1 MAEKTDEEIIE
12 ELSLEA
18 SNDISDE
25 AALEE
30 LTIKDDT
37 IDDTNI
43 TPKSTN
49 KTNEKVETT
58 NENVIENEDKDD
70 AELSSKKEDLNPDE
84 IPVQKKQSKLQKI
97 LIGVVSFLV
106 LILILGTILYFTG
119 FFDPEPIKKVEQVVQ
134 KKPEPQIVFDEDE
147 INKKSLNK
155 KLTRLTKTEIM
166 NKEELEAEEQRI
178 KEEERK
184 KKEEEQKAIEEKKK
198 EEEAKLAAQFAKIEA
213 EKQAL
218 KEQQDK
224 IKQEQENFLK
234 LQEEATKEFE
244 KKKNELLSSLEN
256 NSNDTMQ
263 KQETTTEVNQ
273 NESIKEDQN
282 QEEDLYSEEAM
293 NNQKS
298 EETKEI
304 NTFLSFINVATI
316 EGELYK
322 SFLDKVTKID
332 NNVSLCRDNKNRVE
346 IYFGPYYSN
355 NEREKVLNNL
365 LENGFKYSYSV
376 DFTQEE
382 YNKRCKY

>member
-273 NESIKEDQN
+273 NESIKEDQD

>member
-244 KKKNELLSSLEN
+244 KKK
-256 NSNDTMQ
+256 
-263 KQETTTEVNQ
+263 
-273 NESIKEDQN
+273 
-282 QEEDLYSEEAM
+282 M
-293 NNQKS
+293 N
-298 EETKEI
+298 
-304 NTFLSFINVATI
+304 
-316 EGELYK
+316 Y
-322 SFLDKVTKID
+322 
-332 NNVSLCRDNKNRVE
+332 
-346 IYFGPYYSN
+346 
-355 NEREKVLNNL
+355 
-365 LENGFKYSYSV
+365 
-376 DFTQEE
+376 
-382 YNKRCKY
+382 

>member
-293 NNQKS
+293 NNQKI

>member
-1 MAEKTDEEIIE
+1 
-12 ELSLEA
+12 
-18 SNDISDE
+18 
-25 AALEE
+25 
-30 LTIKDDT
+30 
-37 IDDTNI
+37 
-43 TPKSTN
+43 
-49 KTNEKVETT
+49 
-58 NENVIENEDKDD
+58 
-70 AELSSKKEDLNPDE
+70 
-84 IPVQKKQSKLQKI
+84 
-97 LIGVVSFLV
+97 
-106 LILILGTILYFTG
+106 
-119 FFDPEPIKKVEQVVQ
+119 
-134 KKPEPQIVFDEDE
+134 
-147 INKKSLNK
+147 
-155 KLTRLTKTEIM
+155 
-166 NKEELEAEEQRI
+166 
-178 KEEERK
+178 
-184 KKEEEQKAIEEKKK
+184 
-198 EEEAKLAAQFAKIEA
+198 
-213 EKQAL
+213 
-218 KEQQDK
+218 
-224 IKQEQENFLK
+224 
-234 LQEEATKEFE
+234 
-244 KKKNELLSSLEN
+244 
-256 NSNDTMQ
+256 MQ